1 MEPMKNT
8 AYLLLLSALG
18 GLCQSVLAIDLQP
31 GDIVAP
37 PPNITAITLS
47 YVNSQNNDLF
57 RNGVN
62 TGADPKLESNAVF
75 LRLTHTYTIGSLPA
89 VTYLQTGTGAL
100 SADGSLAAFPGSK
113 GMTDSGIVTAIWPYA
128 NHATRT
134 YLGVAGYLYLPTG
147 EYSNGKPFNLGSNR
161 YAQALQVGYQRPVT
175 QNMDAAVAVDST
187 WFGANSACA
196 AACLSNQNLQLT
208 QKPLY
213 TAQAGPIYKIN
224 QIFTVAAT
232 YVYVTGGETAWNG
245 VERNNTLV
253 TQRYF
258 VSGVAH
264 TRVGRFTVQYG
275 NDITTMNGFME
286 SNRLVLRYAKA
297 I

>member
-1 MEPMKNT
+1 MKNT
-8 AYLLLLSALG
+8 GYFLFLLALS
-18 GLCQSVLAIDLQP
+18 GLFRPALAIDLQP

-37 PPNITAITLS
+37 PPNITAATLS
-47 YVNSQNNDLF
+47 YINSQNNNLF
-57 RNGVN
+57 KNGVN
-62 TGADPKLESNAVF
+62 TGADPKLESNAVYF
-75 LRLTHTYTIGSLPA
+75 RLTHTYTIGSLPA
-89 VTYLQTGTGAL
+89 VTYLQTGTGTL
-100 SADGSLAAFPGSK
+100 STDGSLAAFPGSK

-134 YLGVAGYLYLPTG
+134 YFGVAGYLYLPTG
-147 EYSNGKPFNLGSNR
+147 EYSNTKAFNLGSNR

-175 QNMDAAVAVDST
+175 KNIDAAVAVDST
-187 WFGANSACA
+187 RFGANSACA
-196 AACLSNQNLQLT
+196 ATCLSNQNLQLT

-224 QIFTVAAT
+224 QTYTVGAT

-253 TQRYF
+253 TQRYYF
-258 VSGVAH
+258 SGVAH
-264 TRVGRFTVQYG
+264 TRIGRFTVQYG

-286 SNRLVLRYAKA
+286 SNRLAVRYAKA
-297 I
+297 F

>member
-1 MEPMKNT
+1 MKNT
-8 AYLLLLSALG
+8 GYLLALFAVG
-18 GLCQSVLAIDLQP
+18 GLFHPALAIDLQP

-37 PPNITAITLS
+37 QPNITAVTIS
-47 YVNSQNNDLF
+47 YINSQNNELF

-75 LRLTHTYTIGSLPA
+75 FRLTQTYTIGSLPA

-100 SADGSLAAFPGSK
+100 STDGSLAAFPGSK
-113 GMTDSGIVTAIWPYA
+113 GMTDSSIVTAIWPYA

-134 YLGVAGYLYLPTG
+134 YFGVAGYLFLPTG
-147 EYSNGKPFNLGSNR
+147 EYSNAKAFNLGSNR
-161 YAQALQVGYQRPVT
+161 YAQALQMGYQRPISKNV
-175 QNMDAAVAVDST
+175 DAAVAVDTT

-213 TAQAGPIYKIN
+213 TAQAGPIYRIN
-224 QIFTVAAT
+224 QTYTVSAT
-232 YVYVTGGETAWNG
+232 YVYVSGGETAWNG

-258 VSGVAH
+258 LSGVAH

-286 SNRLVLRYAKA
+286 SNRLVVRYAKA
-297 I
+297 F

>member
-1 MEPMKNT
+1 MKNT
-8 AYLLLLSALG
+8 GYFLFLFALS
-18 GLCQSVLAIDLQP
+18 GLFRPALAIDLQP

-37 PPNITAITLS
+37 PPDITLATIS

-62 TGADPKLESNAVF
+62 TGADPRLESNAVYF
-75 LRLTHTYTIGSLPA
+75 RLTHTYTIGSLPA
-89 VTYLQTGTGAL
+89 ATYLHTGTGAL
-100 SADGSLAAFPGSK
+100 STDGSLATFPGSK
-113 GMTDSGIVTAIWPYA
+113 GMTDSGIVTAIWPYS

-134 YLGVAGYLYLPTG
+134 YLAVAGYLYLPTG
-147 EYSNGKPFNLGSNR
+147 EYSNAKAYNLGSNR
-161 YAQALQVGYQRPVT
+161 YAQALQMGYQRPISKNV
-175 QNMDAAVAVDST
+175 DAAVAVDTT
-187 WFGANSACA
+187 WYGANSACA

-213 TAQAGPIYKIN
+213 TAQAGPIYRIN
-224 QIFTVAAT
+224 QTYTVGAT

-253 TQRYF
+253 TQRYY

-264 TRVGRFTVQYG
+264 TRVGRFIVQYG
-275 NDITTMNGFME
+275 NDIATMNGFME
-286 SNRLVLRYAKA
+286 NNRLVVRYAKA
-297 I
+297 F

>member
-1 MEPMKNT
+1 MKNT
-8 AYLLLLSALG
+8 GYLLFLLALS
-18 GLCQSVLAIDLQP
+18 GLFRPALAIDLQP

-37 PPNITAITLS
+37 PPNVTVATIS

-62 TGADPKLESNAVF
+62 TGQDPKLESNTVF

-89 VTYLQTGTGAL
+89 VSFLQTGTGAL
-100 SADGSLAAFPGSK
+100 STDGSLAAFPASK
-113 GMTDSGIVTAIWPYA
+113 GMADSSFVTAIWPYS

-134 YLGVAGYLYLPTG
+134 YLGLAAYLFLPTG
-147 EYSNGKPFNLGSNR
+147 EYSNAKAFNLGSNR
-161 YAQALQVGYQRPVT
+161 YAQALQMGYQRPVT
-175 QNMDAAVAVDST
+175 KNIDAAVAVDST

-213 TAQAGPIYKIN
+213 TAQAGPIYRIN
-224 QIFTVAAT
+224 QTYTLGAT

-258 VSGVAH
+258 LSGVAH

-275 NDITTMNGFME
+275 NDIATMNGFME
-286 SNRLVLRYAKA
+286 SNRFIVRYAKA
-297 I
+297 F

>member
-1 MEPMKNT
+1 MKNT
-8 AYLLLLSALG
+8 GYLLFLLALS
-18 GLCQSVLAIDLQP
+18 GLFRPALAIDLQP

-37 PPNITAITLS
+37 PPNVTVATLS

-57 RNGVN
+57 QNGVN
-62 TGADPKLESNAVF
+62 TGRDPKLESNSVF

-89 VTYLQTGTGAL
+89 VSFVQTGTGGL
-100 SADGSLAAFPGSK
+100 STDGSLAAFPGSR
-113 GMTDSGIVTAIWPYA
+113 GMTDSSIVTAIWPYS

-134 YLGVAGYLYLPTG
+134 YLGLAAYLFLPTG
-147 EYSNGKPFNLGSNR
+147 EYSNAKAFNLGSNR
-161 YAQALQVGYQRPVT
+161 YAQALQMGYQRPVT
-175 QNMDAAVAVDST
+175 KNIDAAVAVDST

-196 AACLSNQNLQLT
+196 TACLSNQNLQLT

-213 TAQAGPIYKIN
+213 TAQAGPIYRIN
-224 QIFTVAAT
+224 KTYTVGAT
-232 YVYVTGGETAWNG
+232 YVYVAGGETAWNG

-258 VSGVAH
+258 LSGVAH
-264 TRVGRFTVQYG
+264 TSVGRFTVQYG

-286 SNRLVLRYAKA
+286 SNRFIVRYAKA
-297 I
+297 F

>member
-1 MEPMKNT
+1 MKNT
-8 AYLLLLSALG
+8 GHLLFLLALS
-18 GLCQSVLAIDLQP
+18 GLFRPALAIDLQP

-37 PPNITAITLS
+37 PPNVTVATLS

-57 RNGVN
+57 QNGVN
-62 TGADPKLESNAVF
+62 TGRDPKLESNSVF

-89 VTYLQTGTGAL
+89 VSFVQTGTGGL
-100 SADGSLAAFPGSK
+100 STDGSLAAFPGSR
-113 GMTDSGIVTAIWPYA
+113 GMTDSSIVTAIWPYS

-134 YLGVAGYLYLPTG
+134 YLGLAAYLFLPTG
-147 EYSNGKPFNLGSNR
+147 EYSNAKAFNLGSNR
-161 YAQALQVGYQRPVT
+161 YAQALQMGYQRPVT
-175 QNMDAAVAVDST
+175 KNIDAAVAVDST

-196 AACLSNQNLQLT
+196 TACLSNQNLQLT

-213 TAQAGPIYKIN
+213 TAQAGPIYRIN
-224 QIFTVAAT
+224 KTYTVGAT
-232 YVYVTGGETAWNG
+232 YVYVAGGETAWNG

-258 VSGVAH
+258 LSGVAH
-264 TRVGRFTVQYG
+264 TSVGRFTVQYG

-286 SNRLVLRYAKA
+286 SNRFIVRYAKA
-297 I
+297 F

>member
-1 MEPMKNT
+1 MKN
-8 AYLLLLSALG
+8 AGYLLFLCALS
-18 GLCQSVLAIDLQP
+18 GLFRPVLAIDLQP

-37 PPNITAITLS
+37 PPNITIATIS

-62 TGADPKLESNAVF
+62 TGADPKLETNSVF
-75 LRLTHTYTIGSLPA
+75 FRLTHTYTIGSLPA
-89 VTYLQTGTGAL
+89 VSFVQTGAGAL
-100 SADGSLAAFPGSK
+100 STDGSLAAFPGSK
-113 GMTDSGIVTAIWPYA
+113 GMTDSSIVTAIWPYS
-128 NHATRT
+128 NHTTRT
-134 YLGVAGYLYLPTG
+134 YLGLAAYLFLPTG
-147 EYSNGKPFNLGSNR
+147 EYSNAKAFNLGSNR
-161 YAQALQVGYQRPVT
+161 YAQALQVGYQRPISKNV
-175 QNMDAAVAVDST
+175 DAAVAVDST

-224 QIFTVAAT
+224 QTYTVGAT

-258 VSGVAH
+258 LSGVAH

-286 SNRLVLRYAKA
+286 SNRFIVRYAKA
-297 I
+297 F

>member
-1 MEPMKNT
+1 MKNT
-8 AYLLLLSALG
+8 GYFLFLFALS
-18 GLCQSVLAIDLQP
+18 GLFRPALAIDLQP

-37 PPNITAITLS
+37 PPDITLATIS

-62 TGADPKLESNAVF
+62 TGADPKLESNAVY
-75 LRLTHTYTIGSLPA
+75 LRLTHTYSIGSLPA
-89 VTYLQTGTGAL
+89 VSFVQTGTGTL
-100 SADGSLAAFPGSK
+100 STDGSLGAFPGSK
-113 GMTDSGIVTAIWPYA
+113 GMTDSSIVTAIWPYS

-134 YLGVAGYLYLPTG
+134 YLGLAAYLFLPTG
-147 EYSNGKPFNLGSNR
+147 EYSNAKAFNLGSNR
-161 YAQALQVGYQRPVT
+161 YAQALQMGYQRPITTNV
-175 QNMDAAVAVDST
+175 DAAVAVDTT
-187 WFGANSACA
+187 WYGANSACA

-224 QIFTVAAT
+224 QTYTVAAT

-245 VERNNTLV
+245 IERNNTLI
-253 TQRYF
+253 TQRYYL
-258 VSGVAH
+258 SGVAH

-275 NDITTMNGFME
+275 NDIATMNGFME
-286 SNRLVLRYAKA
+286 SNRLVVRYAKA
-297 I
+297 F

>member
-1 MEPMKNT
+1 MKN
-8 AYLLLLSALG
+8 AGYLLPLFALS
-18 GLCQSVLAIDLQP
+18 GLFRPAFAIDLQP

-37 PPNITAITLS
+37 PPNITAVTIS

-89 VTYLQTGTGAL
+89 VSYLQTGTGTLAP
-100 SADGSLAAFPGSK
+100 DGSLAGFPGSK
-113 GMTDSGIVTAIWPYA
+113 GMTDSGFVTAIWPYA

-134 YLGVAGYLYLPTG
+134 YFGVAGYLFLPTG
-147 EYSNGKPFNLGSNR
+147 EYSNTKAFNLGSNR
-161 YAQALQVGYQRPVT
+161 YAQALQMGYQRPIT
-175 QNMDAAVAVDST
+175 NNIDAAVAVDTT

-208 QKPLY
+208 QKPLFS
-213 TAQAGPIYKIN
+213 AQAGPIYRIN
-224 QIFTVAAT
+224 QTYTVGAT

-245 VERNNTLV
+245 IERNNALV

-275 NDITTMNGFME
+275 NDIATMNGFME
-286 SNRLVLRYAKA
+286 SNRFIVRYAKA
-297 I
+297 F

>member
-1 MEPMKNT
+1 MKNT
-8 AYLLLLSALG
+8 GYFLFLFALS
-18 GLCQSVLAIDLQP
+18 GLFRPALAIDLQP

-37 PPNITAITLS
+37 PPDITLATIS

-62 TGADPKLESNAVF
+62 TGADPKLESNAVY
-75 LRLTHTYTIGSLPA
+75 LRLTHTYSIGSLPA
-89 VTYLQTGTGAL
+89 VSFVQTGTGTL
-100 SADGSLAAFPGSK
+100 STDGSLAAFPGSK
-113 GMTDSGIVTAIWPYA
+113 GMTDSSIVTAIWPYS

-134 YLGVAGYLYLPTG
+134 YLGLAAYLFLPTG
-147 EYSNGKPFNLGSNR
+147 EYSNAKAFNLGSNR
-161 YAQALQVGYQRPVT
+161 YAQALQMGYQRPITTNV
-175 QNMDAAVAVDST
+175 DAAVAVDTT
-187 WFGANSACA
+187 WYGANSACA

-224 QIFTVAAT
+224 QTYTVAAT

-245 VERNNTLV
+245 IERNNTLV
-253 TQRYF
+253 TQRYY

-275 NDITTMNGFME
+275 NDIATMNGFME
-286 SNRLVLRYAKA
+286 SNRLVVRYAKA
-297 I
+297 F

>member
-1 MEPMKNT
+1 MKKT
-8 AYLLLLSALG
+8 AYLLFLFALS
-18 GLCQSVLAIDLQP
+18 GLFRPALAIDLQP

-37 PPNITAITLS
+37 PPNITLATIS

-62 TGADPKLESNAVF
+62 TGADPKLESNSVF
-75 LRLTHTYTIGSLPA
+75 FRLSHTYTIGSLPA
-89 VTYLQTGTGAL
+89 VSFVQTGTGAL
-100 SADGSLAAFPGSK
+100 STDGSLAAFPGSK
-113 GMTDSGIVTAIWPYA
+113 GMTDSSIVTAIWPYS

-134 YLGVAGYLYLPTG
+134 YLGLAAYLFLPTG
-147 EYSNGKPFNLGSNR
+147 EYSNAKAFNLGSNR
-161 YAQALQVGYQRPVT
+161 YAQALQMGYQRPISKKV
-175 QNMDAAVAVDST
+175 DAAVAVDTT
-187 WFGANSACA
+187 WYGANSACA

-213 TAQAGPIYKIN
+213 TAQAGPIYRIN
-224 QIFTVAAT
+224 QTYTIAAT

-245 VERNNTLV
+245 IERNNTLV

-286 SNRLVLRYAKA
+286 SNRFIVRYAKA
-297 I
+297 F

>member
-1 MEPMKNT
+1 
-8 AYLLLLSALG
+8 
-18 GLCQSVLAIDLQP
+18 
-31 GDIVAP
+31 
-37 PPNITAITLS
+37 
-47 YVNSQNNDLF
+47 
-57 RNGVN
+57 
-62 TGADPKLESNAVF
+62 
-75 LRLTHTYTIGSLPA
+75 
-89 VTYLQTGTGAL
+89 
-100 SADGSLAAFPGSK
+100 
-113 GMTDSGIVTAIWPYA
+113 MTDSGIVTAIWPYA

-147 EYSNGKPFNLGSNR
+147 EYSNAKPFNLGSNR

>member
-1 MEPMKNT
+1 MKNT
-8 AYLLLLSALG
+8 GYFLFLFALS
-18 GLCQSVLAIDLQP
+18 GLFRPALAIDLQP

-37 PPNITAITLS
+37 PPDITLATIS

-62 TGADPKLESNAVF
+62 TGADPKLESNAVY
-75 LRLTHTYTIGSLPA
+75 LRLTHTYSIGSLPA
-89 VTYLQTGTGAL
+89 VSFVQTGTGTL
-100 SADGSLAAFPGSK
+100 STDGSLGAFPGSK
-113 GMTDSGIVTAIWPYA
+113 GMTDSSIVTAIWPYS

-134 YLGVAGYLYLPTG
+134 YLGLAAYLFLPTG
-147 EYSNGKPFNLGSNR
+147 EYSNAKAFNLGSNR
-161 YAQALQVGYQRPVT
+161 YAQALQMGYQRPITTNV
-175 QNMDAAVAVDST
+175 DAAVAVDTT
-187 WFGANSACA
+187 WYGANSACA

-224 QIFTVAAT
+224 QTYTVAAT

-245 VERNNTLV
+245 IERNNTLV
-253 TQRYF
+253 TQRYY

-275 NDITTMNGFME
+275 NDIATMNGFME
-286 SNRLVLRYAKA
+286 SNRLVVRYAKA
-297 I
+297 F

>member
-1 MEPMKNT
+1 MKNT
-8 AYLLLLSALG
+8 GFLLFLFALG
-18 GLCQSVLAIDLQP
+18 GLFRPALAIDLQP

-37 PPNITAITLS
+37 PPNRTVVTVS
-47 YVNSQNNDLF
+47 YVNSQNNDLYQ
-57 RNGVN
+57 NGVN
-62 TGADPKLESNAVF
+62 TGANPKLESNTA
-75 LRLTHTYTIGSLPA
+75 LIRLTHTYSIGSLPA
-89 VTYLQTGTGAL
+89 VSYLQTGTGAL
-100 SADGSLAAFPGSK
+100 STDGSLAAFPGSK
-113 GMTDSGIVTAIWPYA
+113 GMTDSAIVTAIWPYS
-128 NHATRT
+128 NHTTRT
-134 YLGVAGYLYLPTG
+134 YLGLAAYLFLPTG
-147 EYSNGKPFNLGSNR
+147 EYSNTKAFNLGSNR
-161 YAQALQVGYQRPVT
+161 YAQALQMGYQRPIT
-175 QNMDAAVAVDST
+175 KNIDAALAVDST

-213 TAQAGPIYKIN
+213 TAQAGPIYRIN
-224 QIFTVAAT
+224 QTYTVGAT

-275 NDITTMNGFME
+275 NDIATMNGFME
-286 SNRLVLRYAKA
+286 SNRFVVRYAKPF
-297 I
+297 

>member
-1 MEPMKNT
+1 MKNT
-8 AYLLLLSALG
+8 GYLLFLLALS
-18 GLCQSVLAIDLQP
+18 GLFRPALAIDLQP

-37 PPNITAITLS
+37 PPNITVATIS

-62 TGADPKLESNAVF
+62 TGADPKLESNAVY
-75 LRLTHTYTIGSLPA
+75 LRLTHTYSIGSLPA
-89 VTYLQTGTGAL
+89 VSFVQTGTGAL
-100 SADGSLAAFPGSK
+100 STDGSLAAFPGSK
-113 GMTDSGIVTAIWPYA
+113 GMTDSSIVTAIWPYS

-134 YLGVAGYLYLPTG
+134 YLGLAAYLFLPTG
-147 EYSNGKPFNLGSNR
+147 EYSNAKAFNLGSNR
-161 YAQALQVGYQRPVT
+161 YAQALQVGYQRPISKNV
-175 QNMDAAVAVDST
+175 DAAVAVDST

-224 QIFTVAAT
+224 QTYTVGAT

-245 VERNNTLV
+245 AERGNTLV
-253 TQRYF
+253 TQRYY
-258 VSGVAH
+258 VSGIAH
-264 TRVGRFTVQYG
+264 TRIGRFTVQYG
-275 NDITTMNGFME
+275 NDIATMNGFME
-286 SNRLVLRYAKA
+286 SNRFIVRYAKA
-297 I
+297 F

>member
-1 MEPMKNT
+1 MKNT
-8 AYLLLLSALG
+8 GYFLFLLALS
-18 GLCQSVLAIDLQP
+18 GLFRPALAIDLQP

-37 PPNITAITLS
+37 PPNITAATLS
-47 YVNSQNNDLF
+47 YINSQNNNLF
-57 RNGVN
+57 KNGVN
-62 TGADPKLESNAVF
+62 TGADPKLESNAVYF
-75 LRLTHTYTIGSLPA
+75 RLTHTYTIGSLPA
-89 VTYLQTGTGAL
+89 VTYLQTGTGTL
-100 SADGSLAAFPGSK
+100 STDGSLAAFPGSK

-147 EYSNGKPFNLGSNR
+147 EYSNAKPFNLGSNR

-175 QNMDAAVAVDST
+175 KNIDAAVAVDST

-224 QIFTVAAT
+224 QTYTVVAT

-253 TQRYF
+253 TQRYYF
-258 VSGVAH
+258 SGVAH
-264 TRVGRFTVQYG
+264 TRIGRFTVQYG

-286 SNRLVLRYAKA
+286 SNRLAVRYAKA
-297 I
+297 F

>member
-1 MEPMKNT
+1 MKNT
-8 AYLLLLSALG
+8 GYFLFLFALS
-18 GLCQSVLAIDLQP
+18 GLFRPALAIDLQP

-37 PPNITAITLS
+37 PPDITLATIS

-62 TGADPKLESNAVF
+62 TGADPKLESNAVY
-75 LRLTHTYTIGSLPA
+75 LRLTHTYSIGSLPA
-89 VTYLQTGTGAL
+89 VSFVQTGTGAL
-100 SADGSLAAFPGSK
+100 STDGSLAAFPGSK
-113 GMTDSGIVTAIWPYA
+113 GMTDSSIVTAIWPYS

-134 YLGVAGYLYLPTG
+134 YLGLAAYLFLPTG
-147 EYSNGKPFNLGSNR
+147 EYSNTKAFNLGSNR
-161 YAQALQVGYQRPVT
+161 YAQALQMGYQRPITTNV
-175 QNMDAAVAVDST
+175 DAAVAVDTT
-187 WFGANSACA
+187 WYGANSACA

-224 QIFTVAAT
+224 QTYTVAAT

-245 VERNNTLV
+245 IERNNTLV
-253 TQRYF
+253 TQRYY

-275 NDITTMNGFME
+275 NDIATMNGFME
-286 SNRLVLRYAKA
+286 SNRLVVRYAKA
-297 I
+297 F

>member
-1 MEPMKNT
+1 MKNT
-8 AYLLLLSALG
+8 GYLLFLLALS
-18 GLCQSVLAIDLQP
+18 GLFRPALAIDLQP

-37 PPNITAITLS
+37 PPNVTVATIS

-62 TGADPKLESNAVF
+62 LGGDPKLESNSVF

-89 VTYLQTGTGAL
+89 VSFVQTGTGAL
-100 SADGSLAAFPGSK
+100 STDGSLAAFPGSK
-113 GMTDSGIVTAIWPYA
+113 GMTDSSIVTAIWPYS

-134 YLGVAGYLYLPTG
+134 YLGLAAYLFLPTG
-147 EYSNGKPFNLGSNR
+147 EYSNAKAFNLGSNR
-161 YAQALQVGYQRPVT
+161 YAQALQMGYQRPVT
-175 QNMDAAVAVDST
+175 KNIDAAVAVDST

-213 TAQAGPIYKIN
+213 TAQAGPIYRIN
-224 QIFTVAAT
+224 KTYTVGAT
-232 YVYVTGGETAWNG
+232 YVYVAGGETAWSG

-258 VSGVAH
+258 LSGVAH
-264 TRVGRFTVQYG
+264 TSVGRFTVQYG

-286 SNRLVLRYAKA
+286 SNRFIVRYAKA
-297 I
+297 F

>member
-1 MEPMKNT
+1 MKN
-8 AYLLLLSALG
+8 AGYLLFLFALSGVFQPA
-18 GLCQSVLAIDLQP
+18 LAIDLQP

-37 PPNITAITLS
+37 PPNVTVATIS

-62 TGADPKLESNAVF
+62 TGQDPKLESNAVF

-89 VTYLQTGTGAL
+89 VSFLQTGTGAL
-100 SADGSLAAFPGSK
+100 STDGSLAAFPGSK
-113 GMTDSGIVTAIWPYA
+113 GMTDSSIVTAIWPYS

-134 YLGVAGYLYLPTG
+134 YLGLAAYLFLPTG
-147 EYSNGKPFNLGSNR
+147 EYSNAKAFNLGSNR
-161 YAQALQVGYQRPVT
+161 YAQALQMGYQRPVT
-175 QNMDAAVAVDST
+175 KNIDAAVAVDST

-224 QIFTVAAT
+224 KTYTVAAT

-245 VERNNTLV
+245 IERNNTLV

-258 VSGVAH
+258 LSGVAH
-264 TRVGRFTVQYG
+264 TSVGRFTVQYG

-286 SNRLVLRYAKA
+286 SNRFIVRYAKA
-297 I
+297 F

>member
-1 MEPMKNT
+1 MKST
-8 AYLLLLSALG
+8 GYLLVLFVLS
-18 GLCQSVLAIDLQP
+18 GLFRPALAIDLQP

-37 PPNITAITLS
+37 LPNITAATIS
-47 YVNSQNNDLF
+47 YINSQNNDLF

-100 SADGSLAAFPGSK
+100 STDGSLAAFPGSK
-113 GMTDSGIVTAIWPYA
+113 GMMDSGIVTAIWPYS

-134 YLGVAGYLYLPTG
+134 YFGVAGYLFLPTG
-147 EYSNGKPFNLGSNR
+147 DYSNAKAFNLGSNR
-161 YAQALQVGYQRPVT
+161 YAQALQMGYQRPISK
-175 QNMDAAVAVDST
+175 NMDAAIAVDST

-213 TAQAGPIYKIN
+213 TA
-224 QIFTVAAT
+224 
-232 YVYVTGGETAWNG
+232 
-245 VERNNTLV
+245 
-253 TQRYF
+253 
-258 VSGVAH
+258 
-264 TRVGRFTVQYG
+264 
-275 NDITTMNGFME
+275 
-286 SNRLVLRYAKA
+286 
-297 I
+297 